1 MTKFLV
7 HLSSGAALTVIAD
20 DFIVTYDA
28 GGPFKWKA
36 EGLKQ
41 GIRKPLFIDPKAIV
55 AVESSP

>member
-20 DFIVTYDA
+20 DFIVTYDDE
-28 GGPFKWKA
+28 GVFKWRT

-41 GIRKPLFIDPKAIV
+41 GIRKPTYINPKTII
-55 AVESSP
+55 AVEVTQ